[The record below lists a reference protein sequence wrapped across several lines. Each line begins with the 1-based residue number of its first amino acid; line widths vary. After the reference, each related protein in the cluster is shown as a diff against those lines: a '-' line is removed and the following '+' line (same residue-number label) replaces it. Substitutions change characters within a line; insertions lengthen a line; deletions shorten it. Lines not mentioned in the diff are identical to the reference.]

1 MKSMKLDVL
10 DDNPFNDPKYV
21 KQRLKDDGVR
31 IKPHRDIVDEEDYQ
45 EMLPGLLSEQA
56 MIEKFIKDNNLDV
69 DVSEI
74 SFRV

>member
-1 MKSMKLDVL
+1 MMGSHQAA
-10 DDNPFNDPKYV
+10 P
-21 KQRLKDDGVR
+21 G
-31 IKPHRDIVDEEDYQ
+31 DIVDEEDYQ
-45 EMLPGLLSEQA
+45 EMLLGLLSEQA